1 MLFSDATP
9 AIIAASHRYL
19 LQFLTLLCRHLT
31 LSGRT
36 SMSTISNPNVA
47 HADKAHGLRYYTAV
61 TVTFFAA
68 SAAPTPLYR
77 LYQDAWHF
85 SPAALTVIF
94 GVYAIGLLLALL
106 FTGSLSDHIGRRP
119 VVIGAIAL
127 DCLSL
132 ISFIMSDNVGLLIA
146 SRALQGLAT
155 GAGASALGAAIL
167 DADRHHGPLNNSVAP
182 LAGMGLGSL
191 AGGVLAT
198 FAPHPLK
205 LPYEVLL
212 LVFAVQAFLIRTIP
226 ETVAARR
233 FSLRAIHPRI
243 RIPSAA
249 RNAMLL
255 VAPVNVAAWAL
266 NGFYLSL
273 GPSLARAVTQSSS
286 LLVGGLVVA
295 ALIGGALGAVLFLR
309 KREASLLLTGG
320 SVMLSVGIAITL
332 AGVDVGG
339 PILFFVGTVLAG
351 SGVGMVFQSALRTL
365 LPLAAAEERGGLM
378 AAFYV
383 VSYLAFCIPALAA
396 GVMVNVVGI
405 RATAGG
411 YGGVVFLLALV
422 TGIRNL
428 LRGLKIRG

>member
-1 MLFSDATP
+1 
-9 AIIAASHRYL
+9 
-19 LQFLTLLCRHLT
+19 
-31 LSGRT
+31 
-36 SMSTISNPNVA
+36 MSTISNPNVA

-68 SAAPTPLYR
+68 SAVPTPLYR

-85 SPAALTVIF
+85 PPAVLTVIF
-94 GVYAIGLLLALL
+94 GAYAIGLLLALL
-106 FTGSLSDHIGRRP
+106 FTGSLSDHVGRRP
-119 VVIGAIAL
+119 VVTGAIAL

-132 ISFIMSDNVGLLIA
+132 VTFIMSGNVWLLIA
-146 SRALQGLAT
+146 SRVLQGLAT

-167 DADRHHGPLNNSVAP
+167 DADRHRGPLHNSVAP

-191 AGGVLAT
+191 AGAVLAT

-205 LPYEVLL
+205 LPYELL
-212 LVFAVQAFLIRTIP
+212 LMVFAIQAVLIRVIP
-226 ETVAARR
+226 ETVASRG
-233 FSLRAIHPRI
+233 FSLQAIRPRV

-249 RNAMLL
+249 CKAMLL
-255 VAPVNVAAWAL
+255 VAPANVAAWAL

-273 GPSLARAVTQSSS
+273 GPTLARAVTQSSS
-286 LLVGGLVVA
+286 LMVGGLVVV

-309 KREASLLLTGG
+309 KREASHLLTGG
-320 SVMLSVGIAITL
+320 SAMLSGGIAVTL
-332 AGVDVGG
+332 AGVDIGG
-339 PILFFVGTVLAG
+339 PALFFVGTVLAG

-411 YGGVVFLLALV
+411 YSGVVFLLALL
-422 TGIRNL
+422 TGIRNAH
-428 LRGLKIRG
+428 RHMRVRS